1 MTFESEMNNEICQ
14 VQKEEILFGQ
24 KKLGNFF
31 DVLPK
36 TTLLKEKKSIGKIR
50 DWICQNSLLP
60 ANCLL

>member
-1 MTFESEMNNEICQ
+1 VSSAKGRNIVWT
-14 VQKEEILFGQ
+14 KETR
-24 KKLGNFF
+24 KLF

-36 TTLLKEKKSIGKIR
+36 TTLLKEKKSIGKIS